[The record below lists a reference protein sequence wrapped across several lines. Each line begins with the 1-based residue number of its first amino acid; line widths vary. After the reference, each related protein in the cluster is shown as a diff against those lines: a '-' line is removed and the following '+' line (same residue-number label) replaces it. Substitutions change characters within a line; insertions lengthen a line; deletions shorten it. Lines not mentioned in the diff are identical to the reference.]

1 MVSKNKR
8 TKQQE
13 TQIYYPIKLLSSLNF
28 VIANDI
34 FRVYLFEF
42 VINNMVIIY
51 GIIKDKRKTKRN
63 CLFLRRRR
71 RSGSCIVF
79 YVVDCRMCQSSD
91 GNSIGV
97 AIVLKSKNYCCSS
110 VGLFAFYS

>member
-51 GIIKDKRKTKRN
+51 GIIKDKR
-63 CLFLRRRR
+63 